1 MGLLIRRAGTPN
13 KLAVIDFRSG
23 LPHFRCPTTIVIMAN
38 CLIDEQ
44 AIHSALEDVFEGS
57 NSRLRKR
64 QRVLEHIAKQQS
76 SEVREL
82 IYQHG
87 IDAIN
92 DVAVDFLK
100 NDVFTSTATLTSP
113 PRFNVNRGE
122 VQHHRLGPDPAFIQA
137 RTLDREQLKDHDTA
151 CHNTPH
157 PGLGTGAG
165 VSDSS
170 IQPECV
176 ASCSKQPDVSSRPSK
191 RQRRCTSASLASL
204 SIPHL
209 PMRIQHRLLTRT
221 QQLMEHACYNFFRA
235 TVSKLLQERGWDC
248 PNSVEL
254 NKWAQLLKS
263 YERKIIPERL
273 VALDRPVSEVLDSM
287 AQLRHTAVHRVRAPV
302 MQVKHFL
309 DEAET
314 VGHLLGGAE
323 CDPSLARLHE
333 TAQPI
338 LHDFHRAIRL
348 LASSLEAERA
358 EIASTRLQLDDRKAS
373 IAVNASRKINEQ
385 KAAAGLALEGIID
398 SLNWFLHTTIGAII
412 VHNLCILTHFSN
424 REHSHQPLWYRT
436 IGRSKVLLA
445 HGEHFRMW
453 R

>member
-1 MGLLIRRAGTPN
+1 
-13 KLAVIDFRSG
+13 
-23 LPHFRCPTTIVIMAN
+23 
-38 CLIDEQ
+38 
-44 AIHSALEDVFEGS
+44 
-57 NSRLRKR
+57 
-64 QRVLEHIAKQQS
+64 
-76 SEVREL
+76 
-82 IYQHG
+82 
-87 IDAIN
+87 
-92 DVAVDFLK
+92 
-100 NDVFTSTATLTSP
+100 
-113 PRFNVNRGE
+113 
-122 VQHHRLGPDPAFIQA
+122 
-137 RTLDREQLKDHDTA
+137 
-151 CHNTPH
+151 
-157 PGLGTGAG
+157 
-165 VSDSS
+165 
-170 IQPECV
+170 
-176 ASCSKQPDVSSRPSK
+176 
-191 RQRRCTSASLASL
+191 
-204 SIPHL
+204 
-209 PMRIQHRLLTRT
+209 
-221 QQLMEHACYNFFRA
+221 
-235 TVSKLLQERGWDC
+235 
-248 PNSVEL
+248 
-254 NKWAQLLKS
+254 
-263 YERKIIPERL
+263 
-273 VALDRPVSEVLDSM
+273 
-287 AQLRHTAVHRVRAPV
+287 

-358 EIASTRLQLDDRKAS
+358 DIASTRLQLDDRKAS